1 MLLNWFTVFF
11 LLLLNKLKGLAGIGG
26 FLSGLFIKNKALAL
40 IGALVVAALDILI
53 LEIIL
58 DNGKLISPLLFATFT
73 ASLVAFRFGGLEL
86 RTFIQNRRKSKS
98 EQHIAQDD

>member
-1 MLLNWFTVFF
+1 MSLNWFTVFF

-26 FLSGLFIKNKALAL
+26 FFAGLLIRNKALAL
-40 IGALVVAALDILI
+40 IAALVVAALDILI

-58 DNGKLISPLLFATFT
+58 DDRNLISPLILATFA

-86 RTFIQNRRKSKS
+86 RAFIRNRRKGKS
-98 EQHIAQDD
+98 E